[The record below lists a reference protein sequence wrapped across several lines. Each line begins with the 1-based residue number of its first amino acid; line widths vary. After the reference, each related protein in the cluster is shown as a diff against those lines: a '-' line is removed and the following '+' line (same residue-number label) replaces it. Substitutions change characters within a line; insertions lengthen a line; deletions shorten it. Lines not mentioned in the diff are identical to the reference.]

1 MDLYLVLMVSSLPLK
16 IRWHGNTL
24 SGGKVMEAIVIPR
37 TEEIL
42 KMSRMR
48 CQQERIRLKNE
59 ISFARGDE
67 TTGGPS
73 SKDRLLL

>member
-1 MDLYLVLMVSSLPLK
+1 
-16 IRWHGNTL
+16 
-24 SGGKVMEAIVIPR
+24 MEDIVVPTT
-37 TEEIL
+37 TEIFS
-42 KMSRMR
+42 MSPAR

-73 SKDRLLL
+73 NAFGEP

>member
-1 MDLYLVLMVSSLPLK
+1 M
-16 IRWHGNTL
+16 
-24 SGGKVMEAIVIPR
+24 
-37 TEEIL
+37 EEIL
-42 KMSRMR
+42 IPTISDILRMSLTY

-73 SKDRLLL
+73 NERKIAELKRALESIEERLEMLSDREAA

>member
-1 MDLYLVLMVSSLPLK
+1 MPS
-16 IRWHGNTL
+16 
-24 SGGKVMEAIVIPR
+24 
-37 TEEIL
+37 
-42 KMSRMR
+42 MR

-73 SKDRLLL
+73 NADRIAALKAALEQIEDRLQALSSRVAA